1 MQTSKQR
8 TANVSMVA
16 EETDREL
23 LDACRRG
30 ESGAY
35 RALFEKYKDKVYSV
49 ALRYTGDAAAAQ
61 DIAQDT
67 FLKLFSAI
75 EGFRGDAGFESWLY
89 RLVVNRCFDQ
99 KRRTRRLM
107 PLIDEVF
114 SALRAPDESILD
126 EVLRSEMSAHVAS
139 VVASLPPDQHMVVV
153 LRYTQNLSYDEI
165 AEILGCS
172 SGTIGSRLNRAH
184 RVIARRLSHL
194 VNSKGRTR

>member
-1 MQTSKQR
+1 
-8 TANVSMVA
+8 MVA

-23 LDACRRG
+23 LEACRRG
-30 ESGAY
+30 ETGAY

-49 ALRYTGDAAAAQ
+49 ALRYTGDASAAQ

-75 EGFRGDAGFESWLY
+75 EGFRGDSGFESWLY

-107 PLIDEVF
+107 PLMDEF
-114 SALRAPDESILD
+114 FAALHAPDESILD

-139 VVASLPPDQHMVVV
+139 VVASLPPDQRMVIV

-194 VNSKGRTR
+194 VKPKERAR